1 MRHEQEF
8 ERNEIAARPALRK
21 TSAMAGRAIAMLRP
35 KQARGAAM
43 QLPLTKLERSHYTAA
58 DFAYDAA
65 GLENFRGLSRAESL
79 DYMLL
84 QRVGLDNDD
93 ASFLRLIGL
102 GDRHASAMRMANL
115 R

>member
-8 ERNEIAARPALRK
+8 ERNAIAAQPALRR

-35 KQARGAAM
+35 KQARAAITP
-43 QLPLTKLERSHYTAA
+43 LPLTKLERGHYSAA

-65 GLENFRGLSRAESL
+65 GVESFRGLSRAESL
-79 DYMLL
+79 DYMML

-93 ASFLRLIGL
+93 AAFLRLIGL
-102 GDRHASAMRMANL
+102 GDRHASAMRMADL